1 MENITALDIVILV
14 IIGLS
19 TILAFARGFAR
30 EVLSLA
36 SWIIAAYG
44 ALFISP
50 LILPWVGEYV
60 APQWLAMTLTYLG
73 LFIAIL
79 LICSLIATRLSDSLK
94 NSSVGP
100 LDRTLG
106 IIFGAIRGFVIV
118 CLAYML
124 ILLVLPE
131 DDQPAWITSA
141 RLYPALQTGT
151 AVIVATVPKDS
162 WPIDRD
168 KIDDAVSKGKSGLRD
183 VTTDTISNELNRQ
196 LDGVLGNGNNN
207 KTQDNATGKGY
218 NQNDRAILDSL
229 IRGTEAD

>member
-1 MENITALDIVILV
+1 MENITALDIVILA

-36 SWIIAAYG
+36 SWIVAAYG

-50 LILPWVGEYV
+50 AILPWVGQYV
-60 APQWLAMTLTYLG
+60 APKWLAMSLTYLG

-79 LICSLIATRLSDSLK
+79 LVCSFIATRLSDSLK
-94 NSSVGP
+94 SSSVGP

-106 IIFGAIRGFVIV
+106 IIFGAIRGFVVV

-124 ILLVLPE
+124 LLLVLPE
-131 DDQPAWITSA
+131 NEQPSWITSA

-151 AVIVATVPKDS
+151 AVITATIPEDS
-162 WPIDRD
+162 LPIDRD
-168 KIDDAVSKGKSGLRD
+168 KIDEAVSKGKAGLRD
-183 VTTDTISNELNRQ
+183 TTTNAISDELNRQ
-196 LDGVLGNGNNN
+196 VDRVLGTEADN
-207 KTQDNATGKGY
+207 KSQDNSTGKGY